1 MSVFGRSN
9 FNKISFVLILF
20 LSKLDP
26 NKFLRIE
33 FKNFGQQQD
42 LTKKAFVF
50 CMTKNAEE
58 LDAEAKEQK
67 QVGQGA
73 KKKRKKKGRR
83 PIVGAGGEDNDPEY
97 VFLFCFEI
105 FGH

>member
-1 MSVFGRSN
+1 M
-9 FNKISFVLILF
+9 
-20 LSKLDP
+20 DP
-26 NKFLRIE
+26 NKFLRVE

-58 LDAEAKEQK
+58 LDAEAKEHK

-73 KKKRKKKGRR
+73 KKKRKKKKNRR
-83 PIVGAGGEDNDPEY
+83 PEVGTGGEDNDPEY
-97 VFLFCFEI
+97 VFFLF
-105 FGH
+105 